1 MQPKSQR
8 WQQRVK
14 GVQRDRG
21 LRRTGKVGF
30 EAVPHCPGYFWPVD
44 EQKDEGMRKAGSG
57 GQGCVY

>member
-1 MQPKSQR
+1 M
-8 WQQRVK
+8 
-14 GVQRDRG
+14 
-21 LRRTGKVGF
+21 RRTGKVGF